1 MSRIKRLFAIIV
13 AALAFACG
21 ALFVSS
27 CAEDDTEKTY
37 DVAIRVSCT
46 DGKTYEFPVGTN
58 ELSYEIPYTGK
69 GRDFTVELVCNGEY
83 FDFFH
88 PFRRLGC
95 RYLQFLDECEIEI
108 AGLRETMYPVT
119 EIPRRF
125 ADEQLQKIY
134 DVGVRTLRLCMHEH
148 YEDCPWREQA
158 LYAMDSRNQMLCGYY
173 AEKYPETFDGNTPRE
188 LVYCG
193 PHKMSDP
200 LEGSAL
206 TVGQALLSPTRTYAP
221 FVLRLLENLP
231 RERVFGLIH
240 CSGGALTKFDGVV
253 TFCDALGLG
262 IYAVFGTNKALVYG
276 LSVPVALGIGFINAV
291 GGGLLRDVIA
301 REEPMVFK
309 PGQFYGVVAFV
320 GSGLYVFLHQL
331 IPPTIAAILVALVTL
346 VLRYAAIRLNL
357 HSRPIADTQDWLRDV
372 FRSREKPEPLPPE
385 IFRGIDDVDNFEK
398 LDDEQRKKNA
408 EEKHGRRSR
417 DGRGEN

>member
-1 MSRIKRLFAIIV
+1 MSSGRII
-13 AALAFACG
+13 AALLLLLVCVLLTPRAVEAGQTFLEAAQESFFSETLALPVWMDYAAVFVFGISGAMVARQKGYDYVGAFVLAGITAVGG
-21 ALFVSS
+21 AL
-27 CAEDDTEKTY
+27 
-37 DVAIRVSCT
+37 IR
-46 DGKTYEFPVGTN
+46 DGICIQDGLSPVF
-58 ELSYEIPYTGK
+58 E
-69 GRDFTVELVCNGEY
+69 
-83 FDFFH
+83 
-88 PFRRLGC
+88 
-95 RYLQFLDECEIEI
+95 
-108 AGLRETMYPVT
+108 
-119 EIPRRF
+119 
-125 ADEQLQKIY
+125 
-134 DVGVRTLRLCMHEH
+134 
-148 YEDCPWREQA
+148 
-158 LYAMDSRNQMLCGYY
+158 
-173 AEKYPETFDGNTPRE
+173 DGNYMVSLICAW
-188 LVYCG
+188 LVG
-193 PHKMSDP
+193 IF
-200 LEGSAL
+200 L
-206 TVGQALLSPTRTYAP
+206 
-221 FVLRLLENLP
+221 
-231 RERVFGLIH
+231 
-240 CSGGALTKFDGVV
+240 GGALTKFDGVV

-309 PGQFYGVVAFV
+309 PGQFYGVVAIV

-346 VLRYAAIRLNL
+346 VLRYAAVRLNL

-417 DGRGEN
+417 DGRNETDVSAGKSV